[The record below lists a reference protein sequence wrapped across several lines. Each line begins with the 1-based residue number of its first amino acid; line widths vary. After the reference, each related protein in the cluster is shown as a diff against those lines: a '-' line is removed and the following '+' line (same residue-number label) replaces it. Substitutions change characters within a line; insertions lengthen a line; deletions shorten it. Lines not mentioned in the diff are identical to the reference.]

1 MRHGWAAQT
10 KPGCGRCR
18 RGLYGHA
25 IVWDRLEKSHVAF
38 EVGQRVRRLKPEFWS
53 SGAKY
58 AMSAQSVLHC

>member
-1 MRHGWAAQT
+1 
-10 KPGCGRCR
+10 
-18 RGLYGHA
+18 
-25 IVWDRLEKSHVAF
+25 LEKSHVAF